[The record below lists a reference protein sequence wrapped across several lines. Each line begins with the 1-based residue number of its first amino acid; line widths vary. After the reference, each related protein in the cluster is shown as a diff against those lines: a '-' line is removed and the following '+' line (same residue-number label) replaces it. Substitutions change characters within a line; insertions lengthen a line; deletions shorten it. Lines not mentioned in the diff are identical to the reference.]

1 MIVGI
6 DLGTTNSLVAYWHD
20 GQARLIPNALGQVLT
35 PSCVSLDDDGSVL
48 VGQAAR
54 DRLQTHSDRTAAL
67 FKRHMGS
74 DKPYPLGSRQFRP
87 EELSALVLR
96 ALKEDAETALGTA
109 VTEAVISVPA
119 YFSDSQRKATRTAAQ
134 LAGLHVER
142 LINEPTAA
150 ALAYGLH
157 QRAAE
162 SQFLVFDLGGGTFD
176 VSILELFEG
185 VMEVRATAGD
195 NFLGGEDFANEVAH
209 WFCQSANVPRR
220 ARDDNAFMQHLRAR
234 VEAAKIRLSDA
245 ASAPIEVQWKDQA
258 FRLELTEEHYR
269 SLSEPLLQRLRAPLE
284 RALRDAGLRSGDIQE
299 VVLAGGA
306 TRTPMIRNLVT
317 RMFGRFPS
325 MALNPDEVV
334 AQGAAVMAGLK
345 ARDAALREVVMTDV
359 CPYSLGIE
367 TTRSLGDGRHVD
379 GQFSPI
385 IERNTVV
392 PVSRVREYLPVQ
404 DGQKEIYLPIF
415 QGESRMVRD
424 NIKIGELTVALDRGT
439 RADGA
444 IEVRFTYDVNGILE
458 VEVTRVATGELHRAV
473 IRSHASELTDQQI
486 AERFAALAELKIHPR
501 DKLENRSAMAEA
513 ERIYAFLRGHARE
526 IMGDEISLFEA
537 ALLEQHE
544 RNIETARARLR
555 RAIEHFDRYNV
566 FDTDPDP
573 L

>member
-6 DLGTTNSLVAYWHD
+6 DLGTTNSLAACWRD
-20 GQARLIPNALGQVLT
+20 GQARLIPNALGRNLT
-35 PSCVSLDDDGSVL
+35 PSCVSLDEDGTVL
-48 VGQAAR
+48 VGEPAR
-54 DRLQTHSDRTAAL
+54 ERLQTHPGQSAAL
-67 FKRHMGS
+67 FKRHMGG
-74 DKPYPLGSRQFRP
+74 DKLFQLGARRFRP

-96 ALKEDAETALGTA
+96 ALKEDAEAALGET

-119 YFSDSQRKATRTAAQ
+119 YFSDAQRKATRAAAR

-195 NFLGGEDFANEVAH
+195 NFLGGEDFVNEIVY
-209 WFCQSANVPRR
+209 WFCQSANVPKR
-220 ARDDNAFMQHLRAR
+220 ARDDHAFMQHLRAR
-234 VEAAKIRLSDA
+234 VEAAKRQLSEAD
-245 ASAPIEVQWKDQA
+245 SAEIAVHWKDQA
-258 FRLELTEEHYR
+258 YRLELSEEHYR
-269 SLSEPLLQRLRAPLE
+269 TISEPLLQRLRAPLE

-306 TRTPMIRNLVT
+306 TRAPMIRNLVT

-325 MALNPDEVV
+325 VALNPDEVV
-334 AQGAAVMAGLK
+334 ALGAAVMAGLK

-359 CPYSLGIE
+359 CPYSLGVE
-367 TTRSLGDGRHVD
+367 TSRELDDGRHVE

-392 PVSRVREYLPVQ
+392 PVSRVQEYSPLRN
-404 DGQKEIYLPIF
+404 GQKEILLRIY
-415 QGESRMVRD
+415 QGESRSVRD
-424 NIKIGELTVALDRGT
+424 NIKIGELAVPLDGGSRTDGTVA
-439 RADGA
+439 
-444 IEVRFTYDVNGILE
+444 VRFTYDVNGILE
-458 VEVTRVATGELHRAV
+458 VEAMRLSDSEVYRIV

-501 DKLENRSAMAEA
+501 DKLENRGVMAEA
-513 ERIYAFLRGHARE
+513 ERIYAFLRGRARE
-526 IMGDEISLFEA
+526 VMGEEISLFEA
-537 ALLEQHE
+537 ALAEQHE
-544 RNIETARARLR
+544 RAIESARDRLR

-566 FDTDPDP
+566 FDTEPDP